1 MCPEWKKHRNWV
13 QFFSRDRLFFL
24 FVVKRVRIFAPS
36 FIKFANFLKK
46 FKGFSL
52 LIKQRAR
59 HDNWRKIGRRE
70 EMTRGG
76 REERGGVKITH
87 DSSQYT
93 IFLCIVLLPLSL
105 FVSNAIFLIWIWSYM
120 YNNRKIFISFQY
132 FTGKEI
138 RIYVL

>member
-1 MCPEWKKHRNWV
+1 MPSVKTPELSTV
-13 QFFSRDRLFFL
+13 FFRRPSSSFL
-24 FVVKRVRIFAPS
+24 SWRVRIFAPS

-76 REERGGVKITH
+76 RWWCKDYMILP
-87 DSSQYT
+87 ST
-93 IFLCIVLLPLSL
+93 IFWYTFEHCRV
-105 FVSNAIFLIWIWSYM
+105 FVSNAISYFVLVLCVSLEL
-120 YNNRKIFISFQY
+120 RKMHIHQWYSRCQ
-132 FTGKEI
+132 
-138 RIYVL
+138 

>member
-1 MCPEWKKHRNWV
+1 MNFQIRKLKMCPEWKKHRNWV
-13 QFFSRDRLFFL
+13 QFFSRYRLFFL

-76 REERGGVKITH
+76 RWWCKDYMILP
-87 DSSQYT
+87 ST
-93 IFLCIVLLPLSL
+93 IFWYTFEHCRV
-105 FVSNAIFLIWIWSYM
+105 FVSNAISYFVLVLCVSLEL
-120 YNNRKIFISFQY
+120 RKIIPAEYS
-132 FTGKEI
+132 
-138 RIYVL
+138 RC